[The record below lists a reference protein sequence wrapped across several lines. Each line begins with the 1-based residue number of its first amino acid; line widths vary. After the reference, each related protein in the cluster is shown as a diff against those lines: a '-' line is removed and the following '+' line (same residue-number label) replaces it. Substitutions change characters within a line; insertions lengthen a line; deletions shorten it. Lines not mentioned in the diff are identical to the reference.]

1 MPKTKTSPA
10 APRGMGRI
18 TRNPNGTWTLRYT
31 LGKRQ
36 PEETF
41 STEDL
46 AIDRQAEIWRQK
58 RAGETV
64 FAGKGSE
71 SRLFTDYCREWI
83 SSGARRESTA
93 TVYRSTLNCMLRI
106 APELEHMTVAQVAK
120 DRPLAKRLIQQ
131 APASYKKRIRT
142 LLLSPCNEAQDD
154 ELIERH
160 NLARL
165 GKSAG
170 IRETS
175 RRAEFSYIE
184 REDLER
190 FAGELAP
197 TDRCTTDY
205 GVLVWIQRLAGLR
218 ISEALGLHKNDF
230 RDGGTVLWV
239 ERQRLVNGD
248 LCADLKTS
256 KSRRQVP
263 VPAKLWEM
271 VKDAPTYD
279 GGYLFPKAWHKSVY
293 DRIKKAQAAAGIP
306 PEFVPHW
313 LRHMYASD
321 MLAAYIPIT
330 DLKVY
335 LGHSTIKETCDT
347 YGHLVPSAHDRA
359 REVFASWDAKP
370 ALTIVA

>member
-1 MPKTKTSPA
+1 MPKTKTSS

-18 TRNPNGTWTLRYT
+18 TPNANGTWTLRYT
-31 LGKRQ
+31 LNGKQ

-41 STEDL
+41 STKDL
-46 AIDRQAEIWRQK
+46 ATDRQADIWKKK

-64 FAGKGSE
+64 FIAKSAD
-71 SRLFTDYCREWI
+71 SKSFVTYCREWI
-83 SSGARRESTA
+83 SSGGRRESTA

-106 APELEHMTVAQVAK
+106 APELETMTVAQVAK
-120 DRPLAKRLIQQ
+120 DRPLAKRLIQA

-160 NLARL
+160 NLSRL
-165 GKSAG
+165 GKSPG

-175 RRAEFSYIE
+175 RRAEFSCIE

-190 FAGELAP
+190 FARELAP
-197 TDRCTTDY
+197 TDRCATDY
-205 GVLVWIQRLAGLR
+205 GLLVWIQRLAGLR
-218 ISEALGLHKNDF
+218 ISEALGVHKNDF

-248 LCADLKTS
+248 LSADLKTS

-263 VPAKLWEM
+263 VPAALWEM

-279 GGYLFPKAWHKSVY
+279 GGYLFPKTWHKSVY
-293 DRIKKAQAAAGIP
+293 DRIKTAQAAAGIP
-306 PEFVPHW
+306 DGFVPHW

-321 MLAAYIPIT
+321 MLASGVVPIT